1 MFIFREESQI
11 LCDVDFLYS
20 NKRCLRSDTL
30 QHALCFVA
38 ERTIRLRVELELNW
52 EIHTPEFSTNG
63 QKSHSLFTSTPKSC
77 NC

>member
-11 LCDVDFLYS
+11 FGNVDFLYC

-38 ERTIRLRVELELNW
+38 ERAIRFCVELELYR
-52 EIHTPEFSTNG
+52 FRF
-63 QKSHSLFTSTPKSC
+63 QLFLLMYLCFLLQTFHPYGVFK
-77 NC
+77 

>member
-11 LCDVDFLYS
+11 FGDVDFLYC

-38 ERTIRLRVELELNW
+38 ERAIRFRVELELYRFRFQLFF
-52 EIHTPEFSTNG
+52 TYVSLFSSTNISPLWG
-63 QKSHSLFTSTPKSC
+63 F
-77 NC
+77 

>member
-20 NKRCLRSDTL
+20 NERCLRSDTL

-38 ERTIRLRVELELNW
+38 ERTIRFRVELELHRFGSQFFNYVSQRKPSK
-52 EIHTPEFSTNG
+52 HKPRCLTTRYN
-63 QKSHSLFTSTPKSC
+63 
-77 NC
+77 